1 MLKGL
6 IIGLMLTAGIL
17 CIALVMF
24 VMIKDT
30 MPDYD
35 DEEE

>member
-1 MLKGL
+1 MFKGL

-17 CIALVMF
+17 CIALVIF

-35 DEEE
+35 DEED

>member
-6 IIGLMLTAGIL
+6 VIGLMLTAGIL
-17 CIALVMF
+17 CIALVIF

-35 DEEE
+35 DEED